1 MPTLATFIQH
11 SFGNPSNVNQRRK
24 RKRVQ
29 IEKEVVK
36 LSVFAD
42 GMILYIGIL
51 KMPPENY

>member
-1 MPTLATFIQH
+1 MSTLATFIQH

>member
-11 SFGNPSNVNQRRK
+11 SFGNPSHGNQRGK